1 MRVGPLGI
9 GSISDW
15 TPVEGSVVSW
25 EPTAVS
31 LAKAAKAPVSPV
43 PPGYMQAQH
52 IRGYRQQLAKGLDYS
67 RLMVVSC
74 DSPGQCDIRAMTYVV
89 NAHLRRQDTYRSWF
103 ECPDKADSSGDGG
116 GDDGGI
122 VRHQIADP
130 REIEFA
136 PHEHGKLNSDEIREL
151 VVSTPDPLNWDC
163 FRFGIVQGPDSFTF
177 YASIDHL
184 HVDAMIVGVT
194 LMEFFMMYSTLV
206 AGGGPLDMPDAGSYL
221 EFCERQQASNA
232 ALTLQS
238 PEVRTW
244 VEFAENNDNSLPGF
258 PLPLGD
264 TSVRWKSAMITKS
277 LMDADEMAS
286 FEAACVDAD
295 ARFIGGVLA
304 CIAYAQHQ
312 ITGADSYYGLTP
324 RDTRRDASAAM
335 TQGWFTGLTPFTVP
349 IAALSFADAAR
360 AAQESFDSNRGLA
373 NVPFDRV
380 RELDP
385 KLTSPPPNFPVINFL
400 DAGTAPLSALLTA
413 ELGDMH
419 IGVYSDGRYSYQMSI
434 YIARVADETASTV
447 MFPDN
452 PVARESVERYLEIL
466 KSVFARV
473 AEHGHWPHLAAACT
487 GPRIGE
493 TSGAPRPAFR
503 PGVTVSSVA

>member
-15 TPVEGSVVSW
+15 NSVDGAVVSW
-25 EPTAVS
+25 QPTAAS
-31 LAKAAKAPVSPV
+31 LAKAATAPVSST

-103 ECPDKADSSGDGG
+103 ECPGGTGADGADT
-116 GDDGGI
+116 I
-122 VRHQIADP
+122 VRHQIENP
-130 REIEFA
+130 RDIEFA
-136 PHEHGKLNSDEIREL
+136 PHEHGEMTTDEIRDL
-151 VVSTPDPLNWDC
+151 VISTPDPLNWDC
-163 FRFGIVQGPDSFTF
+163 FRFGIVQGPESFTF
-177 YASIDHL
+177 YASIDHV

-194 LMEFFMMYSTLV
+194 LMEFFMMYSALV
-206 AGGGPLDMPDAGSYL
+206 AGAGPLEMPDAGSYL
-221 EFCERQQASNA
+221 EFCERQHASNA
-232 ALTLQS
+232 ALTLTS

-244 VEFAENNDNSLPGF
+244 VDFAENNDDSLPGF

-264 TSVRWKSAMITKS
+264 TSVRWESTMITKS

-286 FEAACVDAD
+286 FEAACVAAD

-304 CIAYAQHQ
+304 CIAYTQHE

-324 RDTRRDASAAM
+324 RDTRREASAAM

-349 IAALSFADAAR
+349 IENMSFADAAR

-373 NVPFDRV
+373 SVPFDRV

-385 KLTSPPPNFPVINFL
+385 KLSPPPPNFPVINFL

-413 ELGDMH
+413 ELGDLH

-434 YIARVADETASTV
+434 YVARVADETASTV

-452 PVARESVERYLEIL
+452 PVARESVQRYLDIL

-473 AEHGHWPHLAAACT
+473 AEYGHW
-487 GPRIGE
+487 GNGE
-493 TSGAPRPAFR
+493 RSGVARPAFR
-503 PGVTVSSVA
+503 PEVTISSVA